1 MNSGMNH
8 AKRFQSVM
16 LMLASGLLAACG
28 SSDSDS
34 VVGPPIGECS
44 VAGQN
49 QAIYEIMQQY
59 YLWYEDLPNVDPTS
73 FSSQQALLDAL
84 RFQPLDRFSYLTT
97 VAEEEALF
105 GSSQFVGVGFR
116 SQASEDLTE
125 QVVLDV
131 FEDGPA
137 DLAGLV
143 RGSRIVAVDGVSI
156 ADILAS
162 GTFSAALGPAEVG
175 YEFELTFEQPG
186 GVVVT
191 ATLAKDVVTI
201 PPVTAARVF
210 EVNGQNTGYLV
221 FRNFV
226 TPGVAALDQVFAEFR
241 LAGVT
246 QLIVDLRYN
255 GGGLVSVLEHF
266 ADLLASR
273 VAPSQPFASYEYN
286 DKNPERDR
294 TFFLDSNPPPEAL
307 LLDKLVFITTEA
319 TASASEMLVNGIP
332 PYLPTATAVV
342 GTPSFGKPVGQLGF
356 TICENVLRPVSFAV
370 VNGLGVGDYFDGLP
384 VDCPAADDT
393 AFGFGETGEE
403 SFDAAVHW
411 LEFGF
416 CPQTGMQAEMLMD
429 RAPDAAG
436 PQPMWRLN
444 DAY

>member
-1 MNSGMNH
+1 MNL
-8 AKRFQSVM
+8 AKRSRSVL
-16 LMLASGLLAACG
+16 LMLASGVLAACG
-28 SSDSDS
+28 GSSSGNI
-34 VVGPPIGECS
+34 VAPPATCS
-44 VAGQN
+44 VADQN
-49 QAIYEIMQQY
+49 QTIYEVMQQW
-59 YLWYEDLPNVDPTS
+59 YLWYEELPNVDPAS

-116 SQASEDLTE
+116 SQTDEDLDQ

-131 FEDGPA
+131 FEGGPA
-137 DLAGLV
+137 DAVGLV
-143 RGSRIVAVDGVSI
+143 RGSRILAVDGVPI
-156 ADILAS
+156 ADVLAA
-162 GTFSAALGPAEVG
+162 GGFSAALGPAEVG
-175 YEFELTFEQPG
+175 YQFELTFEQPG
-186 GVVVT
+186 GAIVT
-191 ATLAKDVVTI
+191 ATLTKDVVTI

-210 EVNGQNTGYLV
+210 EVDGATTGYLV

-226 TPGVAALDQVFAEFR
+226 EPGVAALDNAFADFES
-241 LAGVT
+241 AGVT

-273 VAPSQPFASYEYN
+273 TAPSQPFAAYQYN
-286 DKNPERDR
+286 DQNSNRDR
-294 TFFLDSNPPPEAL
+294 TFFLDSTPPAEAL
-307 LLDKLVFITTEA
+307 LLDRVVFITTGG

-332 PYLPTATAVV
+332 PYITAAVV

-370 VNGLGVGDYFDGLP
+370 VNGLGTGDYFDGLP

-393 AFGFGETGEE
+393 AFAFGTTGEE

-416 CPQTGMQAEMLMD
+416 CPQVSSEAQVLMD
-429 RAPDAAG
+429 RMPDAG
-436 PQPMWRLN
+436 SGPMWRLN
-444 DAY
+444 DAH